1 MNRIVIFLCAIVA
14 LSSCKQ
20 TEQEPQQE
28 ETFPIVKVSTR
39 LGDMF
44 FWMYDET
51 PNHKAKF
58 MELAEAKHYNQFT
71 FNRVVKDFVVQGGC
85 PDSTQ
90 YFVNSPYLIEPEFVD
105 SIGHSYGALGI
116 GRDNNPQKLSNVCQF
131 YIVCKEEGLPN
142 LDGEYMIFGKI
153 ISGGD
158 VLEAI
163 EAEATDNMDKPL
175 ESIPLD
181 VSIQRFTANQLMT
194 QFGFEV

>member
-1 MNRIVIFLCAIVA
+1 MKKLLLILSAISI

-20 TEQEPQQE
+20 AEQEPQQE
-28 ETFPIVKVSTR
+28 KTYPIAKVSTR

-58 MELAEAKHYNQFT
+58 IELAEAKHYNQFT

-85 PDSTQ
+85 PDSAQ

-105 SIGHSYGALGI
+105 SIKHEYGALGI
-116 GRDNNPQKLSNVCQF
+116 GRDYNPQKLSNVCQF

-153 ISGGD
+153 IEGED
-158 VLEAI
+158 VLESL
-163 EAEATDNMDKPL
+163 EAEATDNTDKPL
-175 ESIPLD
+175 EPIPLD
-181 VSIQRFTANQLMT
+181 VSIQQFTAKQLFDR
-194 QFGFEV
+194 FGLEM

>member
-1 MNRIVIFLCAIVA
+1 MRRFVLILSFLMVLVA
-14 LSSCKQ
+14 CKQ

-28 ETFPIVKVSTR
+28 ETYPIVKVSTR

-58 MELAEAKHYNQFT
+58 IELANEKHYNQFT

-85 PDSTQ
+85 PDSAQ

-153 ISGGD
+153 ISGED

-175 ESIPLD
+175 EPIPLD
-181 VSIQRFTANQLMT
+181 VSIQEFTANQVLE
-194 QFGFEV
+194 QFGFKM